1 MVMYGGIISWK
12 VKEFVR
18 MIVSGFIGGVI
29 GFKLLGEMFGYDN
42 IVCSDIG
49 GMSFDMAFIVKSN
62 FNIVFDFDMAR
73 FVLFLLFVVMDFV
86 GVGVGSFVRIDLYS
100 WFVKLGFDSVGYRVG
115 ICWKDSGLDMVLVID
130 CYIVLGY
137 LNLDN
142 FLGGLIKLDVDR
154 VKKYIKE

>member
-1 MVMYGGIISWK
+1 M
-12 VKEFVR
+12 
-18 MIVSGFIGGVI
+18 
-29 GFKLLGEMFGYDN
+29 
-42 IVCSDIG
+42 
-49 GMSFDMAFIVKSN
+49 
-62 FNIVFDFDMAR
+62 
-73 FVLFLLFVVMDFV
+73 
-86 GVGVGSFVRIDLYS
+86 
-100 WFVKLGFDSVGYRVG
+100 GYRVG